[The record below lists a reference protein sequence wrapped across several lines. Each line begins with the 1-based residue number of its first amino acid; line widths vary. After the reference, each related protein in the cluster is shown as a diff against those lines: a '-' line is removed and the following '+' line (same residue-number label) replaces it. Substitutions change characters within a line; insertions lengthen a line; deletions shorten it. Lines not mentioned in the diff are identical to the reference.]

1 MTNKKKAPAVMSRR
15 LHEAEVMALQ
25 VQINNLKTDVAYQKT
40 IVGAQKEELEMK
52 ANALKQRL
60 EDNQILAATYG
71 NLKREFEMMKVQFKN
86 ELIAEE
92 NRVSEANSAR
102 DKARR
107 EANAAIEMLM
117 ERKKPWYKKLFN
129 VKTK

>member
-1 MTNKKKAPAVMSRR
+1 MSRK

-52 ANALKQRL
+52 NKALKERL
-60 EDNQILAATYG
+60 EDNQTIAATYG
-71 NLKREFEMMKVQFKN
+71 NLKREHEMLKVQYQNQLMAQEIRIKDALQDRDRAMKQAALAF
-86 ELIAEE
+86 
-92 NRVSEANSAR
+92 EA
-102 DKARR
+102 
-107 EANAAIEMLM
+107 L
-117 ERKKPWYKKLFN
+117 ERQSRPWYKKLFN